1 MYYHYLGLSLQFAQ
15 ICPFITEEKRFH
27 MTNIT
32 ANILYTGVNDKT
44 IDLFEG
50 QYPVPNG
57 ISYNSYVIMDDKI
70 AIMDTAD
77 SRKTE
82 EWLSQVETALQ
93 GRQPD
98 YVIVLH
104 MEPDHSGSLE
114 TLLRRYPQIKVVGN
128 AKTFQMIS
136 QFFPLDISDRTVT
149 VKEGDTLP
157 LGKHT
162 LQFIMAPMVHWPE
175 VMFAYEQME
184 KVLFAAD
191 AFGKFG
197 ALDTQE
203 DWLDEARRYYFNIVG
218 KYGVQVQAI
227 LKKAASLDIRMIC
240 PLHGPVL
247 KENLGYYLEKY
258 QLWSS
263 YIPEDSGVTIAY
275 ASIYGHTAAAAEKL
289 AETLKAKGAEHI
301 ALFDLNRCDM
311 SKAVESAFHYDK
323 LVLASATYNM
333 DLFPSMEAFLHH
345 LTGKNYQNRT
355 IGIIENGTWAPAAAK
370 QIKELLSNSKN
381 LTLCNTT
388 VTVKSAL
395 NADSTAKIETLA
407 EELLSV

>member
-1 MYYHYLGLSLQFAQ
+1 
-15 ICPFITEEKRFH
+15 

-136 QFFPLDISDRTVT
+136 QFFPLEISDRTVT

-289 AETLKAKGAEHI
+289 AETLKAKRAEHI

>member
-1 MYYHYLGLSLQFAQ
+1 
-15 ICPFITEEKRFH
+15 

-57 ISYNSYVIMDDKI
+57 ISYNSYVLMDDKI

-82 EWLSQVETALQ
+82 EWLSQIEAALQ

-175 VMFAYEQME
+175 VMFAYEQTE

-197 ALDTQE
+197 ALDAQE

-345 LTGKNYQNRT
+345 LIGKNYQNRT

-381 LTLCNTT
+381 LTFCNTT

>member
-1 MYYHYLGLSLQFAQ
+1 
-15 ICPFITEEKRFH
+15 

-289 AETLKAKGAEHI
+289 AETLKAKRAEHI

>member
-1 MYYHYLGLSLQFAQ
+1 
-15 ICPFITEEKRFH
+15 

-98 YVIVLH
+98 YIVVLH

-136 QFFPLDISDRTVT
+136 QFFPLEISDRTVT

-175 VMFAYEQME
+175 VMFSYEQTE

-197 ALDTQE
+197 ALDAQE

-345 LTGKNYQNRT
+345 LIGKNYQNRT

>member
-1 MYYHYLGLSLQFAQ
+1 
-15 ICPFITEEKRFH
+15 

-175 VMFAYEQME
+175 VMFTYEQME

-345 LTGKNYQNRT
+345 LIGKNYQNRT

>member
-1 MYYHYLGLSLQFAQ
+1 
-15 ICPFITEEKRFH
+15 

-345 LTGKNYQNRT
+345 LIGKNYQNRT

-395 NADSTAKIETLA
+395 NADSTAAMETLA
-407 EELLSV
+407 TELASI

>member
-1 MYYHYLGLSLQFAQ
+1 
-15 ICPFITEEKRFH
+15 

>member
-1 MYYHYLGLSLQFAQ
+1 
-15 ICPFITEEKRFH
+15 

-32 ANILYTGVNDKT
+32 SNILYTGVNDKE

-50 QYPVPNG
+50 QYIVPNG
-57 ISYNSYVIMDDKI
+57 ISYNSYVILDDKI

-82 EWLSQVETALQ
+82 EWLTQIETALQ

-98 YVIVLH
+98 YVAVLH

-114 TLLRRYPQIKVVGN
+114 TLLRRYPQIKAVGN

-136 QFFPLDISDRTVT
+136 QFFPLDISDRTVI

-162 LQFIMAPMVHWPE
+162 LQFVMAPMVHWPE
-175 VMFAYEQME
+175 VMFAYEQRE

-197 ALDTQE
+197 ALDAQE
-203 DWLDEARRYYFNIVG
+203 EWLDEARRYYFNIVG
-218 KYGVQVQAI
+218 KYGVQVQAV
-227 LKKAASLDIRMIC
+227 LKKAANLDIRMIC

-289 AETLKAKGAEHI
+289 AETLKAKGIEHI

-311 SKAVESAFHYDK
+311 SKAVASAFHYDK
-323 LVLASATYNM
+323 LVLASVTYNM

-355 IGIIENGTWAPAAAK
+355 IGIIENGSWAPAAAK
-370 QIKELLSNSKN
+370 QTKELLSSSKN
-381 LTLCNTT
+381 LTICNTT

-395 NADSTAKIETLA
+395 NAESAAKIEALA
-407 EELLSV
+407 EELL

>member
-1 MYYHYLGLSLQFAQ
+1 
-15 ICPFITEEKRFH
+15 

-98 YVIVLH
+98 YIVVLH

-175 VMFAYEQME
+175 VMFSYEQTE

-197 ALDTQE
+197 ALDAQE

-218 KYGVQVQAI
+218 KYGVQVQAV

>member
-1 MYYHYLGLSLQFAQ
+1 
-15 ICPFITEEKRFH
+15 

-82 EWLSQVETALQ
+82 EWLSQIEAALQ

-175 VMFAYEQME
+175 VMFSYEQTE

-197 ALDTQE
+197 ALDAQE

-345 LTGKNYQNRT
+345 LIGKNYQNRT

>member
-1 MYYHYLGLSLQFAQ
+1 
-15 ICPFITEEKRFH
+15 

-82 EWLSQVETALQ
+82 EWLSQIEAALQ

-175 VMFAYEQME
+175 VMFAYEQTE

>member
-1 MYYHYLGLSLQFAQ
+1 
-15 ICPFITEEKRFH
+15 

-82 EWLSQVETALQ
+82 EWLSQIEAALQ

-175 VMFAYEQME
+175 VMFAYEQTE

-197 ALDTQE
+197 ALDAQE

-218 KYGVQVQAI
+218 KYGVQVQAV

-355 IGIIENGTWAPAAAK
+355 IGIIENGTWAPAVAK

>member
-1 MYYHYLGLSLQFAQ
+1 
-15 ICPFITEEKRFH
+15 

-175 VMFAYEQME
+175 VMFAYEQTE

-197 ALDTQE
+197 ALDAQE

-240 PLHGPVL
+240 PLHGSVL

-355 IGIIENGTWAPAAAK
+355 IGIIENGTWAPAVAK

>member
-15 ICPFITEEKRFH
+15 ICPFITEEKRFY

-82 EWLSQVETALQ
+82 EWLSQIEAALQ

-175 VMFAYEQME
+175 VMFAYEQTE

-345 LTGKNYQNRT
+345 LIGKNYQNRT

>member
-1 MYYHYLGLSLQFAQ
+1 
-15 ICPFITEEKRFH
+15 

-175 VMFAYEQME
+175 VMFSYEQTE

-197 ALDTQE
+197 ALDAQE

-218 KYGVQVQAI
+218 KYGVQVQAV

-395 NADSTAKIETLA
+395 NADSTAAMETLA
-407 EELLSV
+407 TELASI

>member
-1 MYYHYLGLSLQFAQ
+1 
-15 ICPFITEEKRFH
+15 

-175 VMFAYEQME
+175 VMFSYEQTE

-197 ALDTQE
+197 ALDAQE

-218 KYGVQVQAI
+218 KYGVQVQAV

-345 LTGKNYQNRT
+345 LIGKNYQNRT

>member
-1 MYYHYLGLSLQFAQ
+1 
-15 ICPFITEEKRFH
+15 

-82 EWLSQVETALQ
+82 EWLSQIEAALQ

-275 ASIYGHTAAAAEKL
+275 AHCC
-289 AETLKAKGAEHI
+289 
-301 ALFDLNRCDM
+301 RC
-311 SKAVESAFHYDK
+311 
-323 LVLASATYNM
+323 
-333 DLFPSMEAFLHH
+333 
-345 LTGKNYQNRT
+345 
-355 IGIIENGTWAPAAAK
+355 
-370 QIKELLSNSKN
+370 
-381 LTLCNTT
+381 
-388 VTVKSAL
+388 
-395 NADSTAKIETLA
+395 
-407 EELLSV
+407 

>member
-1 MYYHYLGLSLQFAQ
+1 
-15 ICPFITEEKRFH
+15 

-395 NADSTAKIETLA
+395 NADSTAAMETLA
-407 EELLSV
+407 TELASI

>member
-1 MYYHYLGLSLQFAQ
+1 
-15 ICPFITEEKRFH
+15 

-345 LTGKNYQNRT
+345 LIGKNYQNRT

-407 EELLSV
+407 EELL

>member
-1 MYYHYLGLSLQFAQ
+1 
-15 ICPFITEEKRFH
+15 

-175 VMFAYEQME
+175 VMFSYEQTE

-197 ALDTQE
+197 ALDAQE

-218 KYGVQVQAI
+218 KYGVQVQAV

>member
-1 MYYHYLGLSLQFAQ
+1 
-15 ICPFITEEKRFH
+15 

-57 ISYNSYVIMDDKI
+57 ISYNSYVLMDDKI

-82 EWLSQVETALQ
+82 EWLSQVEAALQ

-175 VMFAYEQME
+175 VMFAYEQTE

-197 ALDTQE
+197 ALDAQE

-345 LTGKNYQNRT
+345 LIGKNYQNRT

-381 LTLCNTT
+381 LTFCNTT

>member
-1 MYYHYLGLSLQFAQ
+1 
-15 ICPFITEEKRFH
+15 

-175 VMFAYEQME
+175 VMFSYEQTE

-197 ALDTQE
+197 ALDAQE

-345 LTGKNYQNRT
+345 LIGKNYQNRT

-381 LTLCNTT
+381 LTFCNTT

>member
-1 MYYHYLGLSLQFAQ
+1 
-15 ICPFITEEKRFH
+15 
-27 MTNIT
+27 
-32 ANILYTGVNDKT
+32 
-44 IDLFEG
+44 
-50 QYPVPNG
+50 
-57 ISYNSYVIMDDKI
+57 
-70 AIMDTAD
+70 
-77 SRKTE
+77 
-82 EWLSQVETALQ
+82 
-93 GRQPD
+93 
-98 YVIVLH
+98 
-104 MEPDHSGSLE
+104 
-114 TLLRRYPQIKVVGN
+114 
-128 AKTFQMIS
+128 MIS

-263 YIPEDSGVTIAY
+263 YIPEYSGVTIAY

-345 LTGKNYQNRT
+345 LIGKNYQNRT
-355 IGIIENGTWAPAAAK
+355 IGIIENVTWAPAAAK

-395 NADSTAKIETLA
+395 NADSTAAMETLA
-407 EELLSV
+407 TELASI

>member
-1 MYYHYLGLSLQFAQ
+1 
-15 ICPFITEEKRFH
+15 

-82 EWLSQVETALQ
+82 EWLSQIEAALQ

-175 VMFAYEQME
+175 VMFSYEQTE

-197 ALDTQE
+197 ALDAQE